1 MIFSKLAPELFP
13 SIRPSVEYL
22 AEEVPVPIPS
32 ADSEYDKF
40 MCCDVSDFVVAVVI
54 VEAALF
60 NQPVCFKIHLQLKFL
75 SRTLVIV

>member
-1 MIFSKLAPELFP
+1 MIFSQLAPELFP

-40 MCCDVSDFVVAVVI
+40 MCCGVSEYDKTGV
-54 VEAALF
+54 
-60 NQPVCFKIHLQLKFL
+60 
-75 SRTLVIV
+75 